1 MGTTMFKVMI
11 SYDMLE
17 GREQESQE
25 YLVNKLAPGL
35 AKLGFRVTEV
45 LYTVWGSSPQIT
57 SGGQVETLDQ
67 ARAIFLSP
75 EWEKLAAGMEQLT
88 RNFQVRVVKADHE
101 GESGAQP

>member
-1 MGTTMFKVMI
+1 MLKVMI
-11 SYDMLE
+11 TYDMRE

-57 SGGQVETLDQ
+57 SGGEIEDIDK

-75 EWEKLAAGMEQLT
+75 EWKKLASGMDELT
-88 RNFQVRVVKADHE
+88 ENFKVRVVKSTR
-101 GESGAQP
+101 ESDPFE